1 MDPIQPIEGNA
12 PTAFA
17 SVDSMPKGLS
27 HPVPLWYVPALLLV
41 FSAISVA
48 MLLAVTI
55 LPAMRELFPSGDL
68 VIGYY
73 DGTHSI
79 SVRVFILSFFAA
91 YAVFCHANPWKKL
104 LMGLD
109 LYLTFALI
117 CLAIDLASMAAYKTF
132 AISFPL
138 SVIEILSGI
147 MGFGVFSIKLLERG
161 RMPPSVPMTIDNSRN
176 IETLTRASLVAL
188 LSAGVAI
195 YVTNMDA
202 TTVHWL
208 RAHALMGGIGP
219 GVFLFIPAFF
229 LVLYL
234 GGLLDQMMFRS
245 KTYHPDISVIVPAHN
260 ESHIVRRTLE
270 GIDGAAAV
278 YQGQVTVLFVDNAS
292 SDNTYEA
299 AVAVAAELTNAH
311 VTVLQEPRP
320 GKANALNLA
329 LANVRTDYFVRI
341 DADTVVR
348 PNAFA
353 RAMTYFKSASV
364 GVVGGL
370 PLPPGDGPFDHAR
383 YVESVVKHGMYSVS
397 LAAINGLVGVPGMF
411 VIFRTEL
418 PRKLGGFVGG
428 MNGEDTDMS
437 LRIGEL
443 GYRLIIDP
451 EVRYIS
457 EVPHSY
463 AHMREQR
470 LRWFR
475 SVYHVTARCRTVV
488 FSSKITF
495 RGKVILPY
503 MLVNSARRSMMV
515 PLILF
520 GMIEYFGNFKPI
532 EVLQWQAVLAVVL
545 GAPLL
550 ASITALVLNGY
561 FWQIL
566 YLPEYMLFRMLR
578 SYFTLES
585 MLTINQ
591 RLKTESLYRDTNIDR
606 PDVNVAA
613 FPRKKRS
620 WRSRISN
627 R

>member
-1 MDPIQPIEGNA
+1 MDPVQPVDENA

-27 HPVPLWYVPALLLV
+27 HPVPLWYVPALLVL
-41 FSAISVA
+41 FSIVSVA
-48 MLLAVTI
+48 MLHAITTI
-55 LPAMRELFPSGDL
+55 PAMQQLFPTGDL
-68 VIGYY
+68 MIGYY
-73 DGTHSI
+73 EGTHSI
-79 SVRVFILSFFAA
+79 SVRIFVFSFFTA
-91 YAVFCHANPWKKL
+91 YAAFSHANPLKKL

-117 CLAIDLASMAAYKTF
+117 CLAIDLAGMAAYKTL

-161 RMPPSVPMTIDNSRN
+161 RMPPSVPMTIDTSRN
-176 IETLTRASLVAL
+176 IETLTRATLVAV

-202 TTVHWL
+202 ETVHWL

-234 GGLLDQMMFRS
+234 GGLLDQMTFRS
-245 KTYHPDISVIVPAHN
+245 KTFHPDITVIVPAHN

-278 YQGQVTVLFVDNAS
+278 YQGHVTVLFVDNAS
-292 SDNTYEA
+292 SDDTYA
-299 AVAVAAELTNAH
+299 SAVAVAAELTNSH
-311 VTVLQEPRP
+311 VKVLQEPRP

-329 LANVRTDYFVRI
+329 LANVQTDYFVRI

-353 RAMTYFKSASV
+353 RAMTYFSTDAV

-383 YVESVVKHGMYSVS
+383 YVEAVVKHGMYSVS

-475 SVYHVTARCRTVV
+475 SVYHVTARCRSVV

-520 GMIEYFGNFKPI
+520 GFIEYFGHFKPVD
-532 EVLQWQAVLAVVL
+532 VLEWQAILAVVL

-566 YLPEYMLFRMLR
+566 YLPEYMLFRLLR

-591 RLKTESLYRDTNIDR
+591 RLKTQSLYRDTNIDR
-606 PDVNVAA
+606 PDANVAA
-613 FPRKKRS
+613 FSTKNGRSKHRKRAQ
-620 WRSRISN
+620 
-627 R
+627 